1 MSQRFLLYPHTRS
14 LTDGRAY
21 LLCVYMR
28 VFVLYIMILLN
39 VAQLKPVMVCVC
51 FSYTV
56 GGGGAF
62 SQKMT

>member
-21 LLCVYMR
+21 LLCLYMG
-28 VFVLYIMILLN
+28 VFVLYIMSPLD

-51 FSYTV
+51 TQWGV
-56 GGGGAF
+56 GVDLVR
-62 SQKMT
+62 K